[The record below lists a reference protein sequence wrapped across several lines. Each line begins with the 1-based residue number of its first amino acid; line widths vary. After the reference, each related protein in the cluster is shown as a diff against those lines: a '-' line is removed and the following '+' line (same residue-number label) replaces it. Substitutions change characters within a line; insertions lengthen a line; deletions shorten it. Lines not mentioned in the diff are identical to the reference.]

1 MRGINDLKP
10 TSNPIKR
17 AYLYLEEWF
26 NLSFGEKWNPLY
38 HLGPL
43 TFFFF
48 WIALVTGLY
57 LFIFFDTTVSGA
69 HASLEVIINEQF
81 YIGRI
86 MRGLHRYASD
96 AAVATIFLH
105 IFREFSQDRY
115 RGIRWYSWFT
125 GIPNL
130 WLVGLLGIT
139 GYWMVWDELALFI
152 AIGSSK
158 LMDALPIFSDSMARN
173 FMPGNLGGRFSTLL
187 AFLHLLG
194 LPMFLIFML
203 WFHVRRLSKVEISAP
218 KGLAIGAL
226 LALTVLSLVVPALS
240 HAPANLSKV
249 PTVLHPDWF
258 YLNIYPL
265 AKDWPAGQVWL
276 LVGGITVLMMFM
288 PWLPKKKTGAVAV
301 VDLNHCNGCGQCADD
316 CPFDAITVQ
325 ARTDGAKWK
334 NEVVV
339 APQLCAACGICTGSC
354 PSSNPF
360 RKTSDDGLLK
370 TGIDMPGLPLD
381 QFKRQTDEALAKLE
395 GDIKIMAFGCD
406 NSYDV
411 ETLSAPNVAAIRFF
425 CIGMMPASLVE
436 YALKNG
442 ADGVFISGCR
452 HGDCYYRFGNH
463 WMDMRIHGERKPAL
477 RARVDRSR
485 IRIFGAADTDG
496 KKLKK
501 EFQAFC
507 DSLASQP
514 PPTSAPHTTAQAGEA
529 RHD

>member
-1 MRGINDLKP
+1 MKP
-10 TSNPIKR
+10 TSNPLKR
-17 AYLYLEEWF
+17 IYLYLEEWF
-26 NLSFGEKWNPLY
+26 NISFGEAWNPLY

-48 WIALVTGLY
+48 WIALITGLY
-57 LFIFFDTTVSGA
+57 LYVFFNTTVTGA
-69 HASLEVIINEQF
+69 HASLEVIIHEQW
-81 YIGRI
+81 YIGSI
-86 MRGLHRYASD
+86 IRGLHRYASD

-115 RGIRWYSWFT
+115 RGVRWYSWFT

-139 GYWMVWDELALFI
+139 GYWMVWDELALYI
-152 AIGSSK
+152 AVGSSR

-173 FMPGNLGGRFSTLL
+173 FLPGNLSDRFSTLL

-194 LPMFLIFML
+194 LPMSLIFML

-218 KGLAIGAL
+218 RGLAIGSL
-226 LALTVLSLVVPALS
+226 IGLTALSLAVPAVS
-240 HAPANLSKV
+240 HAPSDLAKV
-249 PTVLHPDWF
+249 PTVLNLDWF

-265 AKDWPAGQVWL
+265 LKYWPAGQVWL
-276 LVGGITVLMMFM
+276 LVGGITIFMMCM

-301 VDLNHCNGCGQCADD
+301 VDLNHCNGCGQCVDD

-325 ARTDGAKWK
+325 PRTDGARWK
-334 NEVVV
+334 SEVFVT
-339 APQLCAACGICTGSC
+339 PELCAACGICAGSC

-360 RKTSDDGLLK
+360 RKTEDGGRLK
-370 TGIDMPGLPLD
+370 TGIDMPDLTLD
-381 QFKRQTDEALAKLE
+381 QFKKQTDEVLAKLK
-395 GDIKIMAFGCD
+395 GDTKIMVFGCN

-411 ETLSAPNVAAIRFF
+411 DAFNAPDVATFRLF
-425 CIGMMPASLVE
+425 CVGMMPATLVE
-436 YALKNG
+436 YALKKG

-477 RARVDRSR
+477 RPKVDRSR
-485 IRIFGAADTDG
+485 IKIFGAADTDG

-501 EFQAFC
+501 EFQAFRNSIA
-507 DSLASQP
+507 DRTPVPSTTGASI
-514 PPTSAPHTTAQAGEA
+514 QAGEV